1 MAQKV
6 AVSYTDDIDGSKA
19 AETVSF
25 GLDGARYQIDL
36 STRNA
41 RALRKA
47 LAEFVAAGRQVRAN
61 GASAP
66 RGAARPAGGRS
77 GSRSA
82 ARTEASSATV
92 RAWAAQNGI
101 TVSPAG
107 ASLIRSAGSTTS
119 PGSNNPSADSRAGS
133 RELAGAAYRFS
144 GNAFR
149 VDRASRR

>member
-1 MAQKV
+1 MAQKA

-19 AETVSF
+19 AETVAF
-25 GLDGARYQIDL
+25 GLDGVRYQIDL

-47 LAEFVAAGRQVRAN
+47 LAEFVAAGRQVPAN
-61 GASAP
+61 GVSTP

-92 RAWAAQNGI
+92 RVWAAQNGI
-101 TVSPAG
+101 AVSARGRIPESVRRQYDD
-107 ASLIRSAGSTTS
+107 ASGV
-119 PGSNNPSADSRAGS
+119 
-133 RELAGAAYRFS
+133 E
-144 GNAFR
+144 
-149 VDRASRR
+149 

>member
-19 AETVSF
+19 AETVAF
-25 GLDGARYQIDL
+25 GLDGVRYQIDL

-47 LAEFVAAGRQVRAN
+47 LAEFVAAGRQVPAN

-77 GSRSA
+77 SSRSA

-101 TVSPAG
+101 TVSARGRIPDSVRQQYD
-107 ASLIRSAGSTTS
+107 ASGV
-119 PGSNNPSADSRAGS
+119 
-133 RELAGAAYRFS
+133 E
-144 GNAFR
+144 
-149 VDRASRR
+149 